1 MSCSPLR
8 TRRVRKC
15 LSALLCGCAGVIA
28 GCEAWRGANID
39 HPVLGPPP
47 PRISYV
53 DAEHIPTGSAV
64 VTADASDSSA
74 SDPPGIT
81 QVGLS
86 ETEALPDHFVVA
98 TVNGEPILAGEVLA
112 GYQAHFARFR
122 GQSAPEARIRALQE
136 QLIEKHLEDQ
146 IQQTLLVQKLRL
158 MLKKEQ
164 LEKME
169 TQLNLAFNEY
179 LQGVMQKMGVNSK
192 VELERMMAENGES
205 LAAREQA
212 FKTSQLALLYL
223 GEQVGGMNQVFG
235 RPEILAY
242 YQEHPDEFS
251 RSAKARFQLLEV
263 DFKKHGG
270 REAARARLDEALAAL
285 AEGTPFPEVAE
296 SYSDDAQAS
305 RGGQWDWL
313 KPGDFAN
320 ETVNELLFSL
330 PVDQTS
336 DVVEGR
342 GSFMVIRVTERE
354 EAGLTPLAEVQT
366 LILAKLQQEHRKQ
379 ATEQLFAEMMEN
391 AVITR
396 HLDPGEARS

>member
-47 PRISYV
+47 PRLSYV
-53 DAEHIPTGSAV
+53 DAEQIPPESAV
-64 VTADASDSSA
+64 MTADASDSGSGE
-74 SDPPGIT
+74 PPGIM

-98 TVNGEPILAGEVLA
+98 TVNGEPVLAGEVLA
-112 GYQAHFARFR
+112 GYQGYIARFR
-122 GQSAPEARIRALQE
+122 GRGVPESQIRRLQE

-179 LQGVMQKMGVNSK
+179 LQGVMQQMGVTSK
-192 VELERMMAENGES
+192 VELERTMAENGES

-212 FKTSQLALLYL
+212 FKKNQLAQLYL
-223 GEQVGGMNQVFG
+223 FEQVGAMNKVFG
-235 RPEILAY
+235 RPEVLAY
-242 YQEHPDEFS
+242 YQAHPDEFS
-251 RSAKARFQLLEV
+251 QSAKARFQLLEV

-285 AEGTPFPEVAE
+285 SSGTPFPEVAE
-296 SYSDDAQAS
+296 QYSDDAQAK

-320 ETVNELLFSL
+320 ATVNELLFSL
-330 PVDQTS
+330 PIDQTS
-336 DVVEGR
+336 DVIEGR

-354 EAGLTPLAEVQT
+354 EAGLTPLADVQSK
-366 LILAKLQQEHRKQ
+366 ILAKLQQEHRKQ
-379 ATEQLFAEMMEN
+379 ASDQLFSEMMES
-391 AVITR
+391 AVITK
-396 HLDPGEARS
+396 HLELGEARS